1 MLVKSLM
8 ARKISSTI
16 QEANRISYALT
27 SQLEQAKIW
36 LKDHALPFWS
46 TAGFDQTLLSF
57 HERTDFNGNP
67 LISSPRRTMAQ
78 ARQIYVFSHAYEL
91 GWCEH
96 GAHCAL
102 QATRS
107 LIKRHWRADGSSG
120 WIFSITRSGQIHDAR
135 RDTYSHAFALL
146 GLAWAYRLE
155 PSQEFKKIADETF
168 TVLDTLLAANSFG
181 GFVDGAPRLD
191 SLRRQNPHMHLFE
204 AALAWFEAT
213 GEAKYLARA
222 GEIFG
227 LFTTRLFDPETG
239 ALGEY
244 FDETWNPADGSIGSV
259 CEPGHHFE
267 WVWLLTKF
275 FKLSGRDV
283 SFYSE
288 TLLNHALKFGRA
300 SNGLLHDEICKS
312 GIIIKNSQRCWPLT
326 EAIKAISSRTE
337 VGCKTT
343 YNGSNEELI
352 ADFIGCLMNNF
363 LGRPFSG
370 GWIDHLNVDGSSKVD
385 FVPSS
390 TLYHALLAIA
400 EADRVFN
407 NTQNEF

>member
-1 MLVKSLM
+1 MLVQSAAM
-8 ARKISSTI
+8 RKISSQATKDPI
-16 QEANRISYALT
+16 KNSYEPLT
-27 SQLEQAKIW
+27 QLAQAKVW

-46 TAGFDQTLLSF
+46 KTGFDQTLLSF

-67 LISSPRRTMAQ
+67 LINTPRRTMAQ

-91 GWCEH
+91 GWCKD
-96 GAHCAL
+96 GGNCAL

-107 LIKRHWRADGSSG
+107 LIKRHWRVDGSAG
-120 WIFSITRSGQIHDAR
+120 WIFSVTNSGQIHDAR

-155 PSQEFKKIADETF
+155 PSKEFKQIADETF
-168 TVLDTLLAANSFG
+168 TVLDTLFAAQSFG
-181 GFVDGAPRLD
+181 GFIDGAPRLD

-227 LFTTRLFDPETG
+227 LFSTRFFDPETG

-244 FDETWNPADGSIGSV
+244 FDECWNPAASSIGNI

-267 WVWLLTKF
+267 WVWLLLKF

-283 SFYSE
+283 SLYSE
-288 TLLNHALKFGRA
+288 ALFNHALKFGRA

-312 GIIIKNSQRCWPLT
+312 GAIIKNSQRCWPLT
-326 EAIKAISSRTE
+326 EAIKALSARIEMGEGNTDNVSH
-337 VGCKTT
+337 
-343 YNGSNEELI
+343 EELI
-352 ADFIGCLMNNF
+352 ADFIECLMNNF
-363 LGRPFSG
+363 LGRPFNG
-370 GWIDHLNVDGSSKVD
+370 GWIDHLNADGSPKVD

-390 TLYHALLAIA
+390 TLYHAFLAIA
-400 EADRVFN
+400 EADRVFKTN
-407 NTQNEF
+407 LD